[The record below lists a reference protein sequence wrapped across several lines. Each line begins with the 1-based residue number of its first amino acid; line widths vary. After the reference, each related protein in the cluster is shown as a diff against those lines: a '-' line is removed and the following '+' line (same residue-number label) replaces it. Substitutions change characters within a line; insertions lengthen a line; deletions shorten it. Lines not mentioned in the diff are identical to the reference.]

1 MAKSI
6 VGMGKEGIDNNY
18 VSRSGGIPEYSKRI
32 SKNILRNDTPFCAVS
47 EREIVEYYMRLSQ
60 LNFSV
65 DTNFYPL
72 GSCTMKYNPKINET
86 VAGIPQFLFLHPLLL
101 EEYVQGMLRIGYDL
115 QKYIKIITG
124 LPYVTIQPAAGAHGE
139 LTGIFMISKKLKFD
153 KKNDKNVILI
163 PDSAHGTNPATAAF
177 LNYKVVLVKTANN
190 GCIDLSD
197 FERKCDDKVAALM
210 ITIPGTLGIFENNIL
225 KISDMVHSKGGYIY
239 MDGANF
245 NALIGN
251 ISAGKLK
258 VDILHLNLH
267 KTFSIPHGSGG
278 PGSGVICVSESFKDF
293 LPVPIIGYK
302 DNKYYFDYNI
312 KHSIGRVKYFWGHT
326 NHWIR
331 ALSYILKCGS
341 DIGQVSKFAN
351 LNARFLFCK
360 LSKLMHF
367 GYDNLP
373 LHEFVLSAKN
383 LKKYGIRA
391 LDVSKRL
398 IDYKIHPPT
407 MYFPLIVEEALMI
420 EPTETESV
428 ETLKFFIETIKV
440 IIDECQKNSEQLHKA
455 PEHAPVKRVNEVF
468 AARNLRAVE

>member
-1 MAKSI
+1 MAKNVVSL
-6 VGMGKEGIDNNY
+6 GKEGIDNNY
-18 VSRSGGIPEYSKRI
+18 VKRSDGIAEYSKRI
-32 SKNILRNDTPFCAVS
+32 NKSYLRKDVPFYAIS
-47 EREIVEYYMRLSQ
+47 ERELVEYYMRLSQ

-72 GSCTMKYNPKINET
+72 GSCTMKYNPKINEA
-86 VAGIPQFLFLHPLLL
+86 VAGIPRFLFLHPLLL
-101 EEYVQGMLRIGYDL
+101 EEYVQGMLKIGYDL
-115 QKYIKIITG
+115 QRFIKIITG
-124 LPYVTIQPAAGAHGE
+124 LDYVTLQPAAGAHGE
-139 LTGIFMISKKLKFD
+139 LTGIFMINKKLRIE
-153 KKNDKNVILI
+153 KKSDKNVILI
-163 PDSAHGTNPATAAF
+163 PDSAHGTNPASAAF
-177 LNYKVVLVKTANN
+177 LNYKVVPVKTGRD
-190 GCIDLSD
+190 GCINWGD

-210 ITIPGTLGIFENNIL
+210 ITIPGTLGIFENNIV
-225 KISDMVHSKGGYIY
+225 KISEMVHRKGGYVY

-278 PGSGVICVSESFKDF
+278 PGSGVICVSESFKDY
-293 LPVPIIGYK
+293 LPVPVIGYR
-302 DNKYYFDYNI
+302 DNKYYFDYDI
-312 KHSIGRVKYFWGHT
+312 KHSIGKIKYFWGHA

-341 DIGQVSKFAN
+341 DIGRVSEFAN
-351 LNARFLFCK
+351 LNARFLFHK
-360 LSKLMHF
+360 LSKFMPS
-367 GYDNLP
+367 GYNNLP
-373 LHEFVLSAKN
+373 LHEFVLSAKS

-391 LDVSKRL
+391 IDIAKRL

-428 ETLKFFIETIKV
+428 ETLKKFVETMKTIIE
-440 IIDECQKNSEQLHKA
+440 ECQKDSRQLHQA
-455 PEHAPVKRVNEVF
+455 PMHASVKRVNEVF
-468 AARNLRAVE
+468 AARNLKAVE